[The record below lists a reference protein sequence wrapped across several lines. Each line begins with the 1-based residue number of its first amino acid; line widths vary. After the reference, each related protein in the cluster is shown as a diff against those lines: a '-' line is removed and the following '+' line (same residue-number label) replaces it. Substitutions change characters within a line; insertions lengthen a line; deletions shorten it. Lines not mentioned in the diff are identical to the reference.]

1 MGCRSGARIHFSPA
15 QDIRMLLAKFSR
27 ISQFRRWWKRRQEAF
42 EERRPIWKTAVSKE
56 QKQKAILKNDFKQK
70 NHFTCK
76 NHLGNI

>member
-1 MGCRSGARIHFSPA
+1 MDSFQSSPGYQDAHSFQQNSAGYLNSGGGG
-15 QDIRMLLAKFSR
+15 K
-27 ISQFRRWWKRRQEAF
+27 KRQEDF

-76 NHLGNI
+76 NHLGNIWIV